1 MWFGYRFEK
10 DDGVQPALERLAA
23 INNAGKAHR
32 FWNQEGE
39 PEVKTSDIGF
49 AQPGAGGR
57 PKVFI
62 AEDRAAHELK
72 SVPLH
77 KMVAQ
82 QPTVVRS
89 KVVEKINKPYGSSP
103 PVVHHA
109 PDGNY
114 YVEDGHHR
122 VAAAML
128 RGRKTITAVV
138 HRWQDGQSGLTQ
150 SGALPGQGGA

>member
-23 INNAGKAHR
+23 IKNAPKAMR
-32 FWNQEGE
+32 FWNKPGD
-39 PEVKTSDIGF
+39 PEVKTEDLGF
-49 AQPGAGGR
+49 AKPGDDGR

-62 AEDRAAHELK
+62 AEDRAAHEIK

-77 KMVAQ
+77 KIVAQ

-89 KVVEKINKPYGSSP
+89 KVVEKIANPVGGP
-103 PVVHHA
+103 PIVHAA
-109 PDGNY
+109 PDGKY

-122 VAAAML
+122 IAAAML
-128 RGRKTITAVV
+128 RGRKSITAVV
-138 HRWQDGQSGLTQ
+138 HRWQNTQTGLTQ
-150 SGALPGQGGA
+150 AGALPGQGGG